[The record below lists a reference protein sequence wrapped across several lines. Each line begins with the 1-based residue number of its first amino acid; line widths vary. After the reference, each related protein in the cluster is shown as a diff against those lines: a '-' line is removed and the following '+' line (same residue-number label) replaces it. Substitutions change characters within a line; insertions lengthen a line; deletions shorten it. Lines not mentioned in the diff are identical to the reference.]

1 MTRVRHNNSRI
12 SEQREQAR
20 KERFRQW
27 AKRMLRGMDEE
38 NRLRISPIAGG
49 KAEGVQGYVSR

>member
-27 AKRMLRGMDEE
+27 AKQMLRVMDERE
-38 NRLRISPIAGG
+38 QTAYKPDSGR
-49 KAEGVQGYVSR
+49 QW